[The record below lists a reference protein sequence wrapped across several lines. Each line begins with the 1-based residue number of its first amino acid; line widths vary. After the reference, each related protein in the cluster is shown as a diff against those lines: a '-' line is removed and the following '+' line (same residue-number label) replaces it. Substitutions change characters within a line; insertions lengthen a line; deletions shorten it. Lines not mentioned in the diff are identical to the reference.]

1 MIGNG
6 SATQSLSPDEVKQ
19 LVLVGLSALLQGRAN
34 TLFIIPDFTRS
45 MPLPLVFPLIN
56 QAARQTRCH
65 IDTLI
70 ALGTHPPLTFT
81 EIENLLGIPDIEDYQ
96 EKSGSRIMNHDW
108 KNLDNLSCIGIIK
121 PDEVSV
127 LTDGLLENPIPV
139 EINSLIESYEQVI
152 ICGPV
157 FPHEVAGFSGGN
169 KYLFPGIA
177 GEKIIHMTH
186 WLGALSTSLETI
198 GKLDT
203 PVRRIIDRASS
214 FIKIPVKNMAFCIKD
229 DEVFGLYIGDMNETW
244 GEAANLSSHLNVIY
258 VPKKYQRVLS
268 IPSKKYNELWTAAKA
283 MYKLE
288 PIVVDGG
295 ELIIYAPHLQVIS
308 LTHDMYIRKFGY
320 HVRDYFT
327 KQWEIY
333 QNFPWA
339 VLAHST
345 HLKGSGI
352 YENGIETP
360 RINVRLATG
369 ISRDLCRE
377 INLDY
382 VDPNSINI
390 NEWGNEENL
399 YVENAGEILYMVKT
413 E

>member
-1 MIGNG
+1 MMGNG
-6 SATQSLSPDEVKQ
+6 SITQSLRPDEVKQ
-19 LVLVGLSALLQGRAN
+19 LVLDGLSVLLEGRAN
-34 TLFIIPDFTRS
+34 TLFIIPDSTRS
-45 MPLPLVFPLIN
+45 MPLPFVFPIIN
-56 QAARQTRCH
+56 QVARQTGCH

-70 ALGTHPPLTFT
+70 ALGTHPPLTVT
-81 EIENLLGIPDIEDYQ
+81 EIENLLGIPDMEDYQ
-96 EKSGSRIMNHDW
+96 EKSGSRIWNHDW
-108 KNLDNLSCIGIIK
+108 KNEKNLARIGIIE
-121 PDEVSV
+121 PDEVTV
-127 LTDGLLENPIPV
+127 LTDGLLGNPIPV
-139 EINSLIESYEQVI
+139 EINKLIESYEQLI

-203 PVRRIIDRASS
+203 PVRRIINRASV
-214 FIKIPVKNMAFCIKD
+214 FIKVPVKHMAFCIKD
-229 DEVFGLYIGDMNETW
+229 DAVFGLYIGDMDETW
-244 GEAANLSSHLNVIY
+244 GEAAKLSARLNVIQ
-258 VPKKYQRVLS
+258 VPQKYQSVLS

-288 PIVVDGG
+288 PIVADGG
-295 ELIIYAPHLQVIS
+295 EVIIYAPHLEEIS
-308 LTHDMYIRKFGY
+308 LTHGTYIRKLGY

-327 KQWEIY
+327 KQWDIY
-333 QNFPWA
+333 RNFPWA

-352 YENGIETP
+352 YENGIESP

-369 ISRDLCRE
+369 IPRDLCEE

-382 VDPNSINI
+382 VDPNSIHFD
-390 NEWGNEENL
+390 EWGGKEKL
-399 YVENAGEILYMVKT
+399 IVRNAGEILYKPVT
-413 E
+413 